1 LMTILILLDKRVR
14 KAMNRTSVACQADGF
29 TMVTMGGD
37 LQPGCLADRLLN
49 GFEGLTEFT
58 E

>member
-1 LMTILILLDKRVR
+1 MTILILLDKRVR